1 MHTNLFI
8 FLLES
13 TSQGLALCS
22 FLPQA
27 LDLLLQ
33 SIHIILE
40 PLHSCF
46 PLIDIT
52 LLQQRTLDVRT
63 QRGGVLAPTCVLSS
77 CDRSLWMSLF
87 SRSNSLSLP
96 AMFPRQ
102 PFGVQVKHHH
112 HHTITRSHAVLTFNS
127 SSLPFTSP

>member
-40 PLHSCF
+40 LLHSCF

-77 CDRSLWMSLF
+77 CDCSLWMSLF

-96 AMFPRQ
+96 AMFPWQ